1 MIKKMTILYEIHG
14 GLYVNL
20 TNKCP
25 CNCTFCLR
33 QEGDGAHG
41 SDSLWLEHEP
51 SLEEVI
57 EAFEKEDLSKYKEI
71 IFCGY
76 GEPTTRIETMIE
88 VCKYIRSK
96 SDIKIRLNTNGLGD
110 LIHGKPIAPMLE
122 GYIDAISISLNAPT
136 AEEYLAVTRPKF
148 GIESFEAM
156 LKFAGQAKTYVPEVT
171 LSVVDT
177 IGKEAIEKCRKIA
190 EEIGVNYRVRE
201 YV

>member
-1 MIKKMTILYEIHG
+1 
-14 GLYVNL
+14 
-20 TNKCP
+20 
-25 CNCTFCLR
+25 
-33 QEGDGAHG
+33 
-41 SDSLWLEHEP
+41 
-51 SLEEVI
+51 
-57 EAFEKEDLSKYKEI
+57 
-71 IFCGY
+71 
-76 GEPTTRIETMIE
+76 MIE

-177 IGKEAIEKCRKIA
+177 IGEEAIEKCRKIA

>member
-57 EAFEKEDLSKYKEI
+57 EAFEEENLSKYKEV

-76 GEPTTRIETMIE
+76 GEPTTRLETLIE

-110 LIHGKPIAPMLE
+110 LIHGKPVAHLLK

-148 GIESFEAM
+148 GIESFDAM
-156 LKFAGQAKTYVPEVT
+156 LKFASEAKDYVPKVT

-177 IGKEAIEKCRKIA
+177 IGEEAIEKCRKIA
-190 EEIGVNYRVRE
+190 EDIGVSYRVRE